1 MSNLKR
7 TKLAEGVH
15 FNSVSDNRFKTM
27 LIEANFVMPLSAET
41 ASANAL
47 LVYVLSRSCREYPTY
62 RALCKKL
69 SSLYGAELSAA
80 SGKSGDRQLLTL
92 TLTGID
98 DRYALDGESI
108 AEQLSSLLCSV
119 IFEPNLNGSAFLQA
133 ETDQERRQLLDDIDS
148 EFNDKRV
155 YAIGQMIKNMC
166 SDEVFGIKRYGT
178 AEQVKSLTPEDLYA
192 AWQNVLRTAQL
203 EIMYV
208 GDSEPDKVL
217 SVFAEAFSGIERE
230 PHKVETEVI
239 AKAENVKRITDEM
252 DVSQSKLVMGFRGER
267 ALPDKKAFASQL
279 MAAVLGGTATSK
291 LFCNVREKQ
300 SLCYYC
306 AARYDKTKGIMII
319 DSGVEGENIEKL
331 ERGIMK
337 EIDPN
342 AKTGMLDS
350 PFSGCK
356 KQGDPVHCDAYHPAC
371 AGMEGLT
378 KAEIEELKK
387 NHTII
392 RAWNSDEPLYLL
404 DRPMRS
410 LDLRNYAYYGVTDI
424 IVNMP
429 ERYLTKEFEHM
440 ADKEG

>member
-337 EIDPN
+337 EIEDLKN
-342 AKTGMLDS
+342 GEITDFELEATKLAVINSYYSSNDTVRGIDTWYMNRI
-350 PFSGCK
+350 F
-356 KQGDPVHCDAYHPAC
+356 
-371 AGMEGLT
+371 EGEI
-378 KAEIEELKK
+378 KSIEEMAE
-387 NHTII
+387 
-392 RAWNSDEPLYLL
+392 R
-404 DRPMRS
+404 
-410 LDLRNYAYYGVTDI
+410 
-424 IVNMP
+424 VNAV
-429 ERYLTKEFEHM
+429 TKEEIIE
-440 ADKEG
+440 AAKLLTLDTVYVLKNK